1 MDCQYGHHYFR
12 KHDSKGKR
20 LCLQGTRK
28 IGCHATI
35 RIKTFILY
43 PEYAIGDVSG
53 KSARQ
58 IKLLQENQLELLR
71 KAIAEGDDIC
81 KVSKYFVSLPSEAAH
96 SGHPTGS
103 SGGYAQRIHPLLSD
117 KISQLVAAGITDTN
131 EVRRSL
137 RFYVTNTLCKELGY
151 QAKQS
156 DRALYP
162 TTTDIRNHVYS
173 AKKALELSKLD
184 QENTRLKIDQWQS
197 TNSES
202 SYFFRPFVLQDGEP
216 AVKEEDKQ
224 RPSLTCSQ
232 TLLVIHQEKWQK
244 QLLERYGNTMSML
257 DATYKTMKYEL
268 ALFFLCVR
276 TNVGYSV
283 VAEFIVQEESA
294 EKIAEA
300 LGVIKQW
307 NPSWNPSFFMTDY
320 SEAELLAIEQV
331 FPSAKSFICD
341 FHREQAWERWV
352 RDHKHGLT
360 KEQGE
365 ELLRLLRACASEESS
380 DPSFGH
386 PVDHSFQQ
394 RVTELKASSL
404 WKNDRVKQWLSTKWL
419 CCAEVSSVNVYIEL
433 VVSSV

>member
-1 MDCQYGHHYFR
+1 M
-12 KHDSKGKR
+12 
-20 LCLQGTRK
+20 
-28 IGCHATI
+28 
-35 RIKTFILY
+35 Y
-43 PEYAIGDVSG
+43 PEYALSNVSG
-53 KSARQ
+53 KSARKIEQ
-58 IKLLQENQLELLR
+58 LRKNKLELLR
-71 KAIAEGDDIC
+71 QAIAKGDEIHTIA
-81 KVSKYFVSLPSEAAH
+81 KYFVSLPLEAAH

-103 SGGYAQRIHPLLSD
+103 SGGFAQRIHPLLSE
-117 KISQLVAAGITDTN
+117 KISELVAAGITETN

-151 QAKQS
+151 QTKQS

-184 QENTRLKIDQWQS
+184 QENTRLKIERWQS
-197 TNSES
+197 TNAEA
-202 SYFFRPFVLQDGEP
+202 SYFFRPFVLQEGEP
-216 AVKEEDKQ
+216 SVKEAETEAKQ
-224 RPSLTCSQ
+224 QPGLTCTQ
-232 TLLVIHQEKWQK
+232 TLLVVHQEKWQK
-244 QLLERYGNTMSML
+244 QLLERYGSTMSML
-257 DATYKTMKYEL
+257 DGTYKTTKYEL

-294 EKIAEA
+294 ERIAEA
-300 LGVIKQW
+300 LDIIKEW

-320 SEAELLAIEQV
+320 SEAELLAIEQA
-331 FPSAKSFICD
+331 FPSAKSFLCD

-365 ELLRLLRACASEESS
+365 ELLQLLRACSSEESS
-380 DPSFGH
+380 DPSLGY

-394 RVTELKASSL
+394 RVTELKASPL
-404 WKNDRVKQWLSTKWL
+404 WENDDVKQWLSTKWL
-419 CCAEVSSVNVYIEL
+419 CCAEVSYMLYHTFKTFPGGEICTLFVGGAGREY
-433 VVSSV
+433 

>member
-1 MDCQYGHHYFR
+1 M
-12 KHDSKGKR
+12 
-20 LCLQGTRK
+20 
-28 IGCHATI
+28 
-35 RIKTFILY
+35 
-43 PEYAIGDVSG
+43 
-53 KSARQ
+53 
-58 IKLLQENQLELLR
+58 
-71 KAIAEGDDIC
+71 
-81 KVSKYFVSLPSEAAH
+81 
-96 SGHPTGS
+96 
-103 SGGYAQRIHPLLSD
+103 
-117 KISQLVAAGITDTN
+117 
-131 EVRRSL
+131 
-137 RFYVTNTLCKELGY
+137 
-151 QAKQS
+151 
-156 DRALYP
+156 
-162 TTTDIRNHVYS
+162 YS

-184 QENTRLKIDQWQS
+184 QENNCLKIDRWQL

-202 SYFFRPFVLQDGEP
+202 SYFFRPFLLQDGEP

-257 DATYKTMKYEL
+257 DATYKTIKYEL

-365 ELLRLLRACASEESS
+365 ELLRLLRACTSEESS

-404 WKNDRVKQWLSTKWL
+404 WKNDGVKQWLSTKWL
-419 CCAEVSSVNVYIEL
+419 CCAEVSDTLHTCSVNVYKKVLNIVEVL
-433 VVSSV
+433 YT